1 MKKIFFAMMIALG
14 IYSSHAHANQ
24 SCYSSTEFEAE
35 QGLRI
40 HSELMV
46 ISLNCQ
52 HVYHRAGN
60 LQIQY
65 RDFTRRH
72 SNLISS
78 YEGTMK
84 QYFARNGSANPER
97 DINDLR
103 TSLANKV
110 STDAAKMRPN
120 VFCRAYG
127 DRITQALR
135 MDQNKLR
142 RWAATPFP
150 GYPVSRPVCSRG

>member
-1 MKKIFFAMMIALG
+1 MKYLLFFITLVSVSTAQAR
-14 IYSSHAHANQ
+14 
-24 SCYSSTEFEAE
+24 CYSMTEFEAE

-52 HVYHRAGN
+52 HMHHRSGN
-60 LQIQY
+60 LQVQY

-72 SNLISS
+72 ASLISL

-84 QYFARNGSANPER
+84 QFYARNGSSNPER
-97 DINDLR
+97 AINDLR
-103 TSLANKV
+103 TQLANRI
-110 STDAAKMRPN
+110 SNDAARMKPN
-120 VFCRAYG
+120 VFCKAYG

-150 GYPVSRPVCSRG
+150 GHPVSRPVCAKG